1 MDFCTQLASQW
12 MLEEVKKSRENNL
25 VVSPVSLNLLLNMV
39 AAGLKGSTLEYTL
52 GYLGS
57 ENIDAINSKSREM
70 MAVAAAV
77 GSTKDGHDDGG
88 PMLAMVN
95 GAWADQRFPLKPLYE
110 EKILKDIFNCESKT
124 VDFATQAAEV
134 RDEVNAWAEAVSR
147 GLIKNFLDPG
157 TPSPNTA
164 LILANGLYFKGT
176 WDHDYRFVKE
186 RTERKDF
193 YLLNGDTISVPFM
206 TSSKMYPCGSFD
218 GFKVLNIPYEKG
230 KCERYFSMYFFL
242 PDERHG
248 LQNLLE
254 KLINSDPKTYFH
266 LPKVVLDK
274 FWIPKFKFSYKFEV
288 SEAMRDT
295 GAPFSF
301 AENPTDLSEM
311 LHIPEG
317 ARLPPTSIIQ
327 KACIEIDEKGTEAAA
342 ITASLMFGSAEC
354 NTADR
359 LTVSKSFQSHMKT
372 ESANKTSPCTFFLPD
387 ERCGLQN
394 LLEKLINSNPEM
406 YFYLSEALLDKFWIP
421 KFRFSYKFEVSD
433 AMNYTGTPF
442 SFAKNPVDLSN
453 MLHIPEGAQLPPAV
467 IIQKACIEIDEKGTE
482 AAAVTALTPPGGF
495 SYHNPERSS
504 FVADHPFVFMI
515 REAKSGLIFFHRSS
529 ARSEPK

>member
-1 MDFCTQLASQW
+1 MDTFSNPRKTQAKTLERMDFCTQLASQW

-39 AAGLKGSTLEYTL
+39 AAGLKGSALEYTL

-110 EKILKDIFNCESKT
+110 EKILKGIFNCESKT

-134 RDEVNAWAEAVSR
+134 RDKVNAWAEAVSR

-193 YLLNGDTISVPFM
+193 YLLNGYTISVPFM
-206 TSSKMYPCGSFD
+206 TSSKKYPCGSFD

-254 KLINSDPKTYFH
+254 KLINSNPETYFR

-342 ITASLMFGSAEC
+342 ITAL
-354 NTADR
+354 
-359 LTVSKSFQSHMKT
+359 LISFDGFKVLQIPYENGKRKQDFSIH
-372 ESANKTSPCTFFLPD
+372 FFLPD
-387 ERCGLQN
+387 ERWGLQN
-394 LLEKLINSNPEM
+394 LLEKLLNSNPQT

-421 KFRFSYKFEVSD
+421 KFKFSYKFEVSN

-442 SFAKNPVDLSN
+442 SFAENPVDLSN

-467 IIQKACIEIDEKGTE
+467 IIQKARIEIDEKGIE
-482 AAAVTALTPPGGF
+482 AAAVTALTPL
-495 SYHNPERSS
+495 
-504 FVADHPFVFMI
+504 AD
-515 REAKSGLIFFHRSS
+515 FHTTIHKDQISL
-529 ARSEPK
+529 PIILLYL